1 MEGYINN
8 IGILIRKVYKIEGW
22 HTNVVGLVL
31 PNGQKLI
38 TLVKPMKKVS
48 TI

>member
-8 IGILIRKVYKIEGW
+8 IGILMIRKVYKIEGW

-31 PNGQKLI
+31 PKGVEINNI
-38 TLVKPMKKVS
+38 E
-48 TI
+48 

>member
-8 IGILIRKVYKIEGW
+8 IGILIIKVYKIEGW

-31 PNGQKLI
+31 PKG
-38 TLVKPMKKVS
+38 VK
-48 TI
+48 INNIE